1 MSPGKFSE
9 INYWPAY
16 VDALIN
22 VVLNLLFLVGVFTIG
37 LVTLNGQ
44 ALFTEQK
51 ATQLKLDSLLS
62 AQSDRERQKLTEQ
75 LLRTLPPPPDT
86 HNRFAIVDALNEL
99 SGGGIKEIRLNS
111 ESNTF
116 KKDTSAAVSAQ
127 KTKTQQTVDE
137 LITSLALDGDLTR
150 IEFELNQYSLA
161 ADWVWPKP
169 LDPSSDKAWALYAI
183 ADATNPRL
191 AREAFARL
199 VSVRNELIKAGAKTS
214 QIQLQVKPPPELA
227 TVLPKIERTV
237 FVIERTL

>member
-1 MSPGKFSE
+1 MSPGKFNE

-51 ATQLKLDSLLS
+51 ATQVKVDSLLMVQS
-62 AQSDRERQKLTEQ
+62 ARERQKLTEQ
-75 LLRTLPPPPDT
+75 LLRTLPPPPNIQ
-86 HNRFAIVDALNEL
+86 NRIAIVDTPNEV
-99 SGGGIKEIRLNS
+99 SRGGIKEIRLNAEPS
-111 ESNTF
+111 IF
-116 KKDTSAAVSAQ
+116 KKDTAVPVLAQ

-137 LITSLALDGDLTR
+137 LIASLALDGDLTR
-150 IEFELNQYSLA
+150 IEFELNQYSLSV
-161 ADWVWPKP
+161 DWVWPKP
-169 LDPSSDKAWALYAI
+169 LDPSSNKKWALYAI
-183 ADATNPRL
+183 ADSTNPRL

-199 VSVRNELIKAGAKTS
+199 VSVRTELIKAGAKAS

-237 FVIERTL
+237 FVIERAL